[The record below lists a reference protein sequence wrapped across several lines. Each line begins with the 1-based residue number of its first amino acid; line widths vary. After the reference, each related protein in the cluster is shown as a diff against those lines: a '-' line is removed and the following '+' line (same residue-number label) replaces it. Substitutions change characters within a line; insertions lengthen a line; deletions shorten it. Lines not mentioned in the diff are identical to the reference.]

1 MLWLN
6 LVLRVF
12 WNMLSVEEW
21 EIYDLFL
28 QQIVTCQTLCK
39 LIKQRVRLLETCEMP
54 MPVFM
59 LTCEACD
66 VVTCDLL
73 AWGVAHICRISTPP
87 IKSWILYWQF
97 QDLISPEKS
106 LWSWRVLEKYPWKS
120 CIFSSCSNSNSVS
133 PSLCWLLQ
141 IHFMLN
147 ILKCTTQWIF

>member
-1 MLWLN
+1 
-6 LVLRVF
+6 
-12 WNMLSVEEW
+12 MLSVEEW

-73 AWGVAHICRISTPP
+73 A
-87 IKSWILYWQF
+87 
-97 QDLISPEKS
+97 
-106 LWSWRVLEKYPWKS
+106 
-120 CIFSSCSNSNSVS
+120 
-133 PSLCWLLQ
+133 
-141 IHFMLN
+141 
-147 ILKCTTQWIF
+147 